1 MVLLDLAIGG
11 LTKALEASTEAL
23 KAGLDLANKSQ
34 KTSLALGMTLK
45 ETRVQLGSSLDDL
58 RGSIDGKLA
67 AGIAGL
73 ESGLQGNTG
82 GILKLVNQQML
93 TGQSWRG
100 TTKMFSK
107 LISVGG
113 LQQEAANE
121 MAKQLIK
128 NANTYGVTTKL
139 LIGSLGNLEDRFA
152 TLNMAGMGKSI
163 TESVVKL
170 QAQVGPQMQ
179 QSLNKA
185 LNLIL
190 QTGTKGMTEMAAFG
204 LTGVREELHAARGDS
219 AKTFEILRNAVL
231 TADRANRDRVG
242 EDATLFQQGIMSEA
256 LGFRGEIF
264 SVLAEALTSN
274 ARFQNEKQANAGDQI
289 SVMVAEIFNPF
300 KEAMLDIFVL
310 SFPTIKKVSEE
321 LTGVVTRLTTK
332 GIAWF
337 DSMGGLAGITVK
349 LKEKWNDWLPTLTD
363 VGGALSSLASI
374 LIDTIQAVN
383 SFFSFFSDAN
393 AKEQTQNQKGFDKA
407 EGTAIDKIFG
417 GYKVPE
423 ADRVKQPD
431 TKQSNSGPAFLKAA
445 ARMQEESMEAILGTR
460 QGEQLGLL
468 ETMATALE
476 HISMTNSQIAN
487 KQDPLE
493 FLPA

>member
-34 KTSLALGMTLK
+34 KTSLALGLTLK
-45 ETRVQLGSSLDDL
+45 DTRIQLKGSLDGL

-107 LISVGG
+107 LVSVGG

-121 MAKQLIK
+121 MARSLIK

-231 TADRANRDRVG
+231 TADKANRARVG
-242 EDATLFQQGIMSEA
+242 DDATLFQQGIMSEA

-264 SVLAEALTSN
+264 SVLADALTSN

-300 KEAMLDIFVL
+300 KTAMLDIFVV
-310 SFPTIKKVSEE
+310 SFPTIKRVSEE
-321 LTGVVTRLTTK
+321 LTKVVTDLTSRGVK
-332 GIAWF
+332 WF
-337 DSMGGLAGITVK
+337 ENIGGLDGITIK
-349 LKEKWNDWLPTLTD
+349 LKEKWNDWLPTLKT
-363 VGGALSSLASI
+363 VGDALSLLGRGLLAV
-374 LIDTIQAVN
+374 IDKL
-383 SFFSFFSDAN
+383 SWFFAEPKAPKVYDFKPMDFEKK
-393 AKEQTQNQKGFDKA
+393 KEDPQLKGFRN
-407 EGTAIDKIFG
+407 AI
-417 GYKVPE
+417 E
-423 ADRVKQPD
+423 
-431 TKQSNSGPAFLKAA
+431 NKAA
-445 ARMQEESMEAILGTR
+445 FDNLDKNFGENKDTQSSYLRESNRLNAESMESILGTR
-460 QGEQLGLL
+460 QGEQIGLL